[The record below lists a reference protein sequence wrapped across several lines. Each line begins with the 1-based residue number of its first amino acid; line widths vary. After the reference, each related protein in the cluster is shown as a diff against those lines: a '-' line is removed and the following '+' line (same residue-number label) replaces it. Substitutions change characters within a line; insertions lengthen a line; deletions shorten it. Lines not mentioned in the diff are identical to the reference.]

1 MAARLRFT
9 MTRPLLAR
17 LAAGTVA
24 AVLLTL
30 PAAAGWTIDFTV
42 HNKSSASYSYRGRAY
57 VEGDSVRYDV
67 VEGQHAVFNPLMT
80 IISRQGGKTLIV
92 LDHRMKTYFMR
103 DARRMVGPV
112 STWRAPGQEDA
123 FGVSA
128 RVTKDETAKGEVGGL
143 PAARYDLKTSYNLA
157 MKLEGE
163 KFRAHVDGDGE
174 IWVIETAKNEAMPF
188 GLTFALKSGI
198 PEVDSVLEKRIGAKG
213 LPIQGKLSVTRKIG
227 DGDAITESI
236 AFDVV
241 KIEEAKQPESLF
253 TAPASYAWREPTF
266 GYAQ

>member
-1 MAARLRFT
+1 
-9 MTRPLLAR
+9 MTCPPLLR
-17 LAAGTVA
+17 LAAGTA
-24 AVLLTL
+24 LAVLLAR

-42 HNKSSASYSYRGRAY
+42 HTKSSASYSYRGRAY

-67 VEGQHAVFNPLMT
+67 VEGQHALFNPLMT

-103 DARRMVGPV
+103 DARLMAGPV
-112 STWRAPGQEDA
+112 STWRAPGQEDTS
-123 FGVSA
+123 GISA

-143 PAARYDLKTSYNLA
+143 PAARYDLKASYNLA

-163 KFRAHVDGDGE
+163 KFKAHVDGDGE
-174 IWVIETAKNEAMPF
+174 VWVIETAKNASMPF
-188 GLTFALKSGI
+188 GLTFALKSGV
-198 PEVDSVLEKRIGAKG
+198 PEVDSVIEKRLGAKG

-236 AFDVV
+236 SFEVV
-241 KIEEAKQPESLF
+241 KIEEKQQPESLF
-253 TAPASYAWREPTF
+253 TAPPSYAWREPTF